1 MKTKPTQTYP
11 DWTDSEKG
19 KANQTLFAMVN
30 DYDRNMN
37 KAISTGNLMGLAAY
51 TGNGN
56 SQISQYGYMSD
67 IDNTQQLGSSSAP
80 RVSLNLTAAMIDT
93 LSAKLAAMSITPKA
107 ITNKGNAQ
115 GRQLANDLN
124 DIISGIEHKYNI
136 QHLINLAKR
145 DAMINKVG
153 YIKIVPENKKAK
165 IDLKVE
171 RVYSN
176 EVIIDP
182 SDGYYNDPYKMIHRK
197 VIPKSVAIKLFPK
210 FKQQIEDC
218 KVIEVRQAQ
227 NTMTYTPSIMIVE
240 AWCKNT
246 YVKNGRHV
254 IAIENHTLLDEEYD
268 KDYFPIVK
276 FDYNEPVIGWLGQSI
291 VDELAPLQKE
301 VDRILATMQ
310 AVMRLVS
317 IPRIFYDINSNMNP
331 DHFTNKV
338 GLMIGMD
345 LKNGVAPIIH
355 NGAGMPP
362 ELMQQLQF
370 IVAQMY
376 SRVGLTQTDTQGQQ
390 PMGIE
395 SGEALK
401 TLGNIAAERWQ
412 LLKKN
417 YEQDHINVIETI
429 LKEMSEHDI
438 TVNTLDKKIGL
449 KQIKS
454 SIIPKDFDSF
464 VLQVLPVSSLPND
477 PAGKID
483 TVERWVQNGW
493 VDKDSAAELLGMP
506 DLEAYTALKL
516 APRDFIDL
524 SIEEMLSKGEYIA
537 PEPYDNLDYAIM
549 TALQNYSW
557 EKMNGKDETKL
568 QLLRRYINDCQKL
581 NSQRV
586 LPQQQPQAQGV
597 NNASGTNS
605 TGNPATGNQVS
616 K

>member
-1 MKTKPTQTYP
+1 MAKKELQGYP
-11 DWTDSEKG
+11 DWSDSEKG
-19 KANQTLFAMVN
+19 KANVTLFAMIS

-37 KAISTGNLMGLAAY
+37 KAISTGNLYGLAAY

-67 IDNTQQLGSSSAP
+67 IDNTQQLGSNSSP

-93 LSAKLAAMSITPKA
+93 LVAKLAGMSITPKA
-107 ITNKGNAQ
+107 ITNKGNAS
-115 GRQLANDLN
+115 GRKLANDLN
-124 DIISGIEHKYNI
+124 DIIQGINNKYKI
-136 QHLINLAKR
+136 KHLVNLAKR

-153 YIKIVPENKKAK
+153 YIKVVPENKKAGV
-165 IDLKVE
+165 DLKVE

-218 KVIEVRQAQ
+218 QVIEVRQAQ
-227 NTMTYTPSIMIVE
+227 NTMTYTPSIMIAE
-240 AWCKNT
+240 AWCKNS
-246 YVKNGRHV
+246 YLKNGRHV
-254 IAIENHTLLDEEYD
+254 IAIENHTLVDEDYD

-276 FDYNEPVIGWLGQSI
+276 LDYNEPVIGWLGQS
-291 VDELAPLQKE
+291 VVEELSPLQKE

-310 AVMRLVS
+310 AIMKLVS
-317 IPRIFYDINSNMNP
+317 IPRIFYDVNSMMNP

-355 NGAGMPP
+355 NGSGMPP
-362 ELMQQLQF
+362 ELMTQLEF
-370 IVAQMY
+370 VVSQMY
-376 SRVGLTQTDTQGQQ
+376 SRCGLTQTDTQGQQ
-390 PMGIE
+390 PQGIE

-401 TLGNIAAERWQ
+401 TLGNVAAERWQ

-417 YEQDHINVIETI
+417 YEQDHINVIEVI
-429 LKEMSEHDI
+429 LKEMSDQSI
-438 TVNTLDKKIGL
+438 TINTLDKKIGL
-449 KQIKS
+449 KQIS
-454 SIIPKDFDSF
+454 SKVIPKDFDSF
-464 VLQVLPVSSLPND
+464 VLQVLPVSSLPSD
-477 PAGKID
+477 PVGKID
-483 TVERWVQNGW
+483 TVERWVKNGW
-493 VDKDSAAELLGMP
+493 VDKESAAELLQMP

-524 SIEEMLSKGEYIA
+524 SIEEMIDSGEYIA
-537 PEPYDNLDYAIM
+537 PEPYDNLDYALT

-568 QLLRRYINDCQKL
+568 KLLRRYMNDCQRLISQIKL
-581 NSQRV
+581 
-586 LPQQQPQAQGV
+586 PQQPQAQGA
-597 NNASGTNS
+597 NNASGNNTPSNPNGSPTN
-605 TGNPATGNQVS
+605 

>member
-1 MKTKPTQTYP
+1 MIKNSKNSTWP
-11 DWTDSEKG
+11 DWSDSEKG
-19 KANQTLFAMVN
+19 KANVTLFAMIN

-37 KAISTGNLMGLAAY
+37 KAISTGNLYGLAAY

-56 SQISQYGYMSD
+56 SQISQYGYMTD

-80 RVSLNLTAAMIDT
+80 RLSLNLTAAMIDT
-93 LSAKLAAMSITPKA
+93 LVAKLAAMDAVPKA
-107 ITNKGNAQ
+107 ITNKSNAH
-115 GRQLANDLN
+115 GRQLANNLN

-136 QHLINLAKR
+136 KHLLNLAKR

-153 YIKIVPENKKAK
+153 YIKVVPENKKAGL
-165 IDLKVE
+165 DLKVE

-218 KVIEVRQAQ
+218 QVIEVRQAQ

-246 YVKNGRHV
+246 YLKNGRHV
-254 IAIENHTLLDEEYD
+254 IAIENHTILDEDYD

-276 FDYNEPVIGWLGQSI
+276 LDYNEPVIGWLGQSVI
-291 VDELAPLQKE
+291 DELSPLQKE

-310 AVMRLVS
+310 AIMKLVS

-345 LKNGVAPIIH
+345 LKNGTAPIIH

-370 IVAQMY
+370 VVSQMY
-376 SRVGLTQTDTQGQQ
+376 SRIGLTQTDTQGQQ
-390 PMGIE
+390 PLGLE

-417 YEQDHINVIETI
+417 YEKDHVRLMEVI
-429 LKEMSEHDI
+429 LKEMSEHPI
-438 TVNTLDKKIGL
+438 KINTLDKKIGL
-449 KQIKS
+449 KQISS

-464 VLQVLPVSSLPND
+464 VLQILPVSSLPTD

-483 TVERWVQNGW
+483 TIERWVNNGW
-493 VDKDSAAELLGMP
+493 VDKDAAAELLGMP

-516 APRDFIDL
+516 APRDYIDL
-524 SIEEMLSKGEYIA
+524 SIEEMLSENKYIA
-537 PEPYDNLDYAIM
+537 PEPYDNLDYALM
-549 TALQNYSW
+549 VALQNYSW
-557 EKMNGKDETKL
+557 EKINGKDEVKL
-568 QLLRRYINDCQKL
+568 QLLRRYINDCNKL
-581 NSQRV
+581 ISQRV
-586 LPQQQPQAQGV
+586 MPQTPPAQGA
-597 NNASGTNS
+597 NNASGTN
-605 TGNPATGNQVS
+605 NPSNPTPTSGQ
-616 K
+616 

>member
-1 MKTKPTQTYP
+1 MSNKTRDSGMP
-11 DWTDSEKG
+11 DWVEAKKDH
-19 KANQTLFAMVN
+19 ANQPLFAMIS

-37 KAISTGNLMGLAAY
+37 KTISTGNLYGLAAY
-51 TGNGN
+51 NGNGN

-93 LSAKLAAMSITPKA
+93 LVAKLSSLEIIPKA
-107 ITNKGNAQ
+107 ITNKGNAH
-115 GRQLANDLN
+115 GRQLANNLN
-124 DIISGIEHKYNI
+124 DIISGIENKYKI
-136 QHLINLAKR
+136 KHLVNLAKR
-145 DAMINKVG
+145 DAMINRVG
-153 YIKIVPENKKAK
+153 YIKVVPENKKAGV
-165 IDLKVE
+165 DLKVE

-197 VIPKSVAIKLFPK
+197 IIPKSVAIKLFPK
-210 FKQQIEDC
+210 FKQQIEDSQ
-218 KVIEVRQAQ
+218 VIEVRQAQ
-227 NTMTYTPSIMIVE
+227 NTMTYTPSIMIAE

-246 YVKNGRHV
+246 YLKNGRHV
-254 IAIENHTLLDEEYD
+254 IAIENQTFVDEDYD
-268 KDYFPIVK
+268 KDYFPIIK
-276 FDYNEPVIGWLGQSI
+276 LDYNEPVIGWLGQS
-291 VDELAPLQKE
+291 VVEELSPLQKE

-310 AVMRLVS
+310 AIMKLVS
-317 IPRIFYDINSNMNP
+317 IPRIFYDVNSMMNP

-362 ELMQQLQF
+362 ELMIQLQF
-370 IVAQMY
+370 IVSQMY

-401 TLGNIAAERWQ
+401 TLGNIAAERWT

-417 YEQDHINVIETI
+417 YEQDHIKVVEVV
-429 LKEMSEHDI
+429 LKEMSEHSI

-449 KQIKS
+449 KQIS
-454 SIIPKDFDSF
+454 SKVIPKDFDSF
-464 VLQVLPVSSLPND
+464 VLQVLPVSSLPTD

-493 VDKDSAAELLGMP
+493 VDKDSAAELLNMP
-506 DLEAYTALKL
+506 DLEAYTTMKQ
-516 APRDFIDL
+516 APRDFIDI
-524 SIEEMLSKGEYIA
+524 SIEDMLANEEYIA
-537 PEPYDNLDYAIM
+537 PEPYDNLDYAVM

-557 EKMNGKDETKL
+557 ERLNGKNETKL
-568 QLLRRYINDCQKL
+568 KLLRRYINDCQSL
-581 NSQRV
+581 IRQ
-586 LPQQQPQAQGV
+586 LQQPPMTQGA
-597 NNASGTNS
+597 NNVSGNQSSTPSGTPS
-605 TGNPATGNQVS
+605 
-616 K
+616 

>member
-1 MKTKPTQTYP
+1 MAKKDLQGYP
-11 DWTDSEKG
+11 DWSEAEKN
-19 KANQTLFAMVN
+19 KVNQTLFAMIS

-37 KAISTGNLMGLAAY
+37 KAISTGNLYGLAAY
-51 TGNGN
+51 NGNGN

-93 LSAKLAAMSITPKA
+93 LVAKLSSLEIIPKA
-107 ITNKGNAQ
+107 ITNKGNAH
-115 GRQLANDLN
+115 GRQLANNLN
-124 DIISGIEHKYNI
+124 DIISGIENKYKI
-136 QHLINLAKR
+136 KHLVNLAKR
-145 DAMINKVG
+145 DAMINRVG
-153 YIKIVPENKKAK
+153 YIKVVPENKKAGV
-165 IDLKVE
+165 DLKVE

-197 VIPKSVAIKLFPK
+197 IIPKSVAIKLFPK
-210 FKQQIEDC
+210 FKQQIEDSQ
-218 KVIEVRQAQ
+218 VIEVRQAQ
-227 NTMTYTPSIMIVE
+227 NTMTYTPSIMIAE

-246 YVKNGRHV
+246 YLKNGRHV
-254 IAIENHTLLDEEYD
+254 IAIENQTFVDEDYD
-268 KDYFPIVK
+268 KDYFPIIK
-276 FDYNEPVIGWLGQSI
+276 LDYNEPVIGWLGQS
-291 VDELAPLQKE
+291 VVEELSPLQKE

-310 AVMRLVS
+310 AIMKLVS
-317 IPRIFYDINSNMNP
+317 IPRIFYDVNSMMNP

-362 ELMQQLQF
+362 ELMIQLQF
-370 IVAQMY
+370 IVSQMY

-401 TLGNIAAERWQ
+401 TLGNIAAERWT

-417 YEQDHINVIETI
+417 YEQDHIKVVEVV
-429 LKEMSEHDI
+429 LKEMSEHSI

-449 KQIKS
+449 KQIS
-454 SIIPKDFDSF
+454 SKVIPKDFDSF
-464 VLQVLPVSSLPND
+464 VLQVLPVSSLPTD

-493 VDKDSAAELLGMP
+493 VDKDSAAELLNMP
-506 DLEAYTALKL
+506 DLEAYTTMKQ
-516 APRDFIDL
+516 APRDFIDI
-524 SIEEMLSKGEYIA
+524 SIEDMLANEEYIA
-537 PEPYDNLDYAIM
+537 PEPYDNLDYAVM

-557 EKMNGKDETKL
+557 ERLNGKNETKL
-568 QLLRRYINDCQKL
+568 KLLRRYINDCQSL
-581 NSQRV
+581 IRQ
-586 LPQQQPQAQGV
+586 LQQPAIAQGV
-597 NNASGTNS
+597 NNNANGSQPSTPSSGTPS
-605 TGNPATGNQVS
+605 
-616 K
+616 

>member
-1 MKTKPTQTYP
+1 MAKKDLQGYP
-11 DWTDSEKG
+11 DWSEAEKN
-19 KANQTLFAMVN
+19 KVNQTLFAMIS

-37 KAISTGNLMGLAAY
+37 KAISTGNLYGLAAY
-51 TGNGN
+51 NGNGN

-93 LSAKLAAMSITPKA
+93 LVAKLSSLEIIPKA
-107 ITNKGNAQ
+107 ITNKGNAH
-115 GRQLANDLN
+115 GRQLANNLN
-124 DIISGIEHKYNI
+124 DIISGIENKYKI
-136 QHLINLAKR
+136 KHLVNLAKR
-145 DAMINKVG
+145 DAMINRVG
-153 YIKIVPENKKAK
+153 YIKVVPENKKAGV
-165 IDLKVE
+165 DLKVE

-197 VIPKSVAIKLFPK
+197 IIPKSVAIKLFPK
-210 FKQQIEDC
+210 FKQQIEDSQ
-218 KVIEVRQAQ
+218 VIEVRQAQ
-227 NTMTYTPSIMIVE
+227 NTMTYTPSIMIAE

-246 YVKNGRHV
+246 YLKNGRHV
-254 IAIENHTLLDEEYD
+254 IAIENQTFVDEDYD
-268 KDYFPIVK
+268 KDYFPIIK
-276 FDYNEPVIGWLGQSI
+276 LDYNEPVIGWLGQS
-291 VDELAPLQKE
+291 VVEELSPLQKE

-310 AVMRLVS
+310 AIMKLVS
-317 IPRIFYDINSNMNP
+317 IPRIFYDVNSMMNP

-362 ELMQQLQF
+362 ELMIQLQF
-370 IVAQMY
+370 IVSQMY

-401 TLGNIAAERWQ
+401 TLGNIAAERWT

-417 YEQDHINVIETI
+417 YEQDHIKVVEVV
-429 LKEMSEHDI
+429 LKEMSEHSI

-449 KQIKS
+449 KQIS
-454 SIIPKDFDSF
+454 SKVIPKDFDSF
-464 VLQVLPVSSLPND
+464 VLQVLPVSSLPTD

-493 VDKDSAAELLGMP
+493 VDKDSAAELLNMP
-506 DLEAYTALKL
+506 DLEAYTTMKQ
-516 APRDFIDL
+516 APRDFIDI
-524 SIEEMLSKGEYIA
+524 SIEDMLANEEYIA
-537 PEPYDNLDYAIM
+537 PEPYDNLDYAVM

-557 EKMNGKDETKL
+557 ERLNGKNETKL
-568 QLLRRYINDCQKL
+568 KLLRRYINDCQSL
-581 NSQRV
+581 IRQ
-586 LPQQQPQAQGV
+586 LQQPPMTQGA
-597 NNASGTNS
+597 NNVSGNQSSTPSGTPS
-605 TGNPATGNQVS
+605 
-616 K
+616 

>member
-1 MKTKPTQTYP
+1 VAKKDLQGYP
-11 DWTDSEKG
+11 DWSEAEKN
-19 KANQTLFAMVN
+19 KVNQTLFAMIS

-37 KAISTGNLMGLAAY
+37 KAISTGNLYGLAAY
-51 TGNGN
+51 NGNGN

-93 LSAKLAAMSITPKA
+93 LVAKLSSLEIIPKA
-107 ITNKGNAQ
+107 ITNKGNAH
-115 GRQLANDLN
+115 GRQLANNLN
-124 DIISGIEHKYNI
+124 DIISGIENKYKI
-136 QHLINLAKR
+136 KHLVNLAKR
-145 DAMINKVG
+145 DAMINRVG
-153 YIKIVPENKKAK
+153 YIKVVPENKKAGV
-165 IDLKVE
+165 DLKVE

-197 VIPKSVAIKLFPK
+197 IIPKSVAIKLFPK
-210 FKQQIEDC
+210 FKQQIEDSQ
-218 KVIEVRQAQ
+218 VIEVRQAQ
-227 NTMTYTPSIMIVE
+227 NTMTYTPSIMIAE

-246 YVKNGRHV
+246 YLKNGRHV
-254 IAIENHTLLDEEYD
+254 IAIENQTFVDEDYD
-268 KDYFPIVK
+268 KDYFPIIK
-276 FDYNEPVIGWLGQSI
+276 LDYNEPVIGWLGQS
-291 VDELAPLQKE
+291 VVEELSPLQKE

-310 AVMRLVS
+310 AIMKLVS
-317 IPRIFYDINSNMNP
+317 IPRIFYDVNSMMNP

-362 ELMQQLQF
+362 ELMIQLQF
-370 IVAQMY
+370 IVSQMY

-401 TLGNIAAERWQ
+401 TLGNIAAERWT

-417 YEQDHINVIETI
+417 YEQDHIKVVEVV
-429 LKEMSEHDI
+429 LKEMSEHSI

-449 KQIKS
+449 KQIS
-454 SIIPKDFDSF
+454 SKVIPKDFDSF
-464 VLQVLPVSSLPND
+464 VLQVLPVSSLPTD

-493 VDKDSAAELLGMP
+493 VDKDSAAELLNMP
-506 DLEAYTALKL
+506 DLEAYTTMKQ
-516 APRDFIDL
+516 APRDFIDI
-524 SIEEMLSKGEYIA
+524 SIEDMLANEEYIA
-537 PEPYDNLDYAIM
+537 PEPYDNLDYAVM

-557 EKMNGKDETKL
+557 ERLNGKNETKL
-568 QLLRRYINDCQKL
+568 KLLRRYINDCQSL
-581 NSQRV
+581 IRQ
-586 LPQQQPQAQGV
+586 LQQPAIAQGV
-597 NNASGTNS
+597 NNNANGSQPSTPSSGTPS
-605 TGNPATGNQVS
+605 
-616 K
+616 

>member
-1 MKTKPTQTYP
+1 MAKKDLQGYP
-11 DWTDSEKG
+11 DWSEAEKN
-19 KANQTLFAMVN
+19 KVNQTLFAMIS

-37 KAISTGNLMGLAAY
+37 KAISTGNLYGLAAY
-51 TGNGN
+51 NGNGN

-93 LSAKLAAMSITPKA
+93 LVAKLSSLEIIPKA
-107 ITNKGNAQ
+107 ITNKGNAH
-115 GRQLANDLN
+115 GRQLANNLN
-124 DIISGIEHKYNI
+124 DIISGIENKYKI
-136 QHLINLAKR
+136 KHLVNLAKR
-145 DAMINKVG
+145 DAMINRVG
-153 YIKIVPENKKAK
+153 YIKVVPENKKAGV
-165 IDLKVE
+165 DLKVE

-197 VIPKSVAIKLFPK
+197 IIPKSVAIKLFPK
-210 FKQQIEDC
+210 FKQQIEDSQ
-218 KVIEVRQAQ
+218 VIEVRQAQ
-227 NTMTYTPSIMIVE
+227 NTMTYTPSIMIAE

-246 YVKNGRHV
+246 YLKNGRHV
-254 IAIENHTLLDEEYD
+254 IAIENQTFVDEDYD
-268 KDYFPIVK
+268 KDYFPIIK
-276 FDYNEPVIGWLGQSI
+276 LDYNEPVIGWLGQS
-291 VDELAPLQKE
+291 VVEELSPLQKE

-310 AVMRLVS
+310 AIMKLVS
-317 IPRIFYDINSNMNP
+317 IPRIFYDVNSMMNP

-362 ELMQQLQF
+362 ELMIQLQF
-370 IVAQMY
+370 IVSQMY

-401 TLGNIAAERWQ
+401 TLGNIAAERWT

-417 YEQDHINVIETI
+417 YEQDHIKVVEVV
-429 LKEMSEHDI
+429 LKEMSEHSI

-449 KQIKS
+449 KQIS
-454 SIIPKDFDSF
+454 SKVIPKDFDSF
-464 VLQVLPVSSLPND
+464 VLQVLPVSSLPTD

-493 VDKDSAAELLGMP
+493 VDKDSAAELLNMP
-506 DLEAYTALKL
+506 DLEAYTTMKQ
-516 APRDFIDL
+516 APRDFIDI
-524 SIEEMLSKGEYIA
+524 SIEDMLANEEYIA
-537 PEPYDNLDYAIM
+537 PEPYDNLDYAVM

-557 EKMNGKDETKL
+557 ERLNGKNETKL
-568 QLLRRYINDCQKL
+568 KLLRRYIND
-581 NSQRV
+581 SQALLSQLKQPAV
-586 LPQQQPQAQGV
+586 PPEQQNPPQPTKK
-597 NNASGTNS
+597 S
-605 TGNPATGNQVS
+605 
-616 K
+616 